1 MNIKSLI
8 LGLTTVAAM
17 AAATTLYAATQDI
30 ADEVK
35 VEAEPKE
42 QTVAANKEID
52 KAAETESKVAETPKD
67 VTTDE
72 SADNIADESVKEAAD
87 KTIKPAKKT
96 DRFIPTESISEDLAV
111 SFPVDI

>member
-17 AAATTLYAATQDI
+17 AGATTLYAATQDTV
-30 ADEVK
+30 EVK
-35 VEAEPKE
+35 VEAEQKE
-42 QTVAANKEID
+42 LTVTTD
-52 KAAETESKVAETPKD
+52 KAAEKPKE
-67 VTTDE
+67 VTTDGITDK
-72 SADNIADESVKEAAD
+72 SADVSAEKNTDESVKEAAD